1 MSNSAALAAGI
12 KEDNAFFKHM
22 LDLIPAD
29 LYFDSDTKKKIRGVN
44 GIPDS
49 DESEDDNEVENKT
62 KFNSKKVTDPLKS
75 KTVSQIQEELN
86 GGESPMMTK
95 IKEKKKHKKNKK
107 KNKKD
112 VKESKIAQ
120 NNLEILQDKLRVRIQ
135 ELQAKRNLNADEK
148 QEKKRLRR
156 KQSKLK
162 LKMRLKA
169 EKQKK
174 NQNIKGGNNEE
185 GARKDSVDSNNI
197 STGKRP
203 IYNKEGKLVFSK
215 FDFSDSKVKEKS
227 QSGLTGKDY
236 KRLLEK
242 IEKRNQRINKLKEK
256 DTSAAKNME
265 EKLQWQAAIHRAE
278 GEKVKD
284 NPELLKKALKRKE
297 KMKDKR
303 KKKWD
308 ERVQQTEQRMDAKQQ
323 KRQQN
328 IKSKKQAKVEKKI
341 KKAKKKGRII
351 PGF

>member
-1 MSNSAALAAGI
+1 MSNASSLTASI
-12 KEDNAFFKHM
+12 KEDNAFFTHM
-22 LDLIPAD
+22 LDTIPPD
-29 LYFDSDTKKKIRGVN
+29 LYFDSDTKQKIREVKAVS
-44 GIPDS
+44 DS
-49 DESEDDNEVENKT
+49 DESKDGKGVENKK
-62 KFNSKKVTDPLKS
+62 KFNSKKVSDPFKS
-75 KTVSQIQEELN
+75 KTVSQIQEELID
-86 GGESPMMTK
+86 GESPMMTK
-95 IKEKKKHKKNKK
+95 IKEKKKNKK
-107 KNKKD
+107 KDKKD
-112 VKESKIAQ
+112 RKEIKSAQ
-120 NNLEILQDKLRVRIQ
+120 DNFEILQEKLRARIE

-174 NQNIKGGNNEE
+174 NQNLKGGNNAE
-185 GARKDSVDSNNI
+185 GTHKDSVHSNI
-197 STGKRP
+197 SQGKRP

-242 IEKRNQRINKLKEK
+242 IEKRNKTINKLKEK

-284 NPELLKKALKRKE
+284 NPELLKKALKRKD
-297 KMKDKR
+297 KMKEKR

-308 ERVQQTEQRMDAKQQ
+308 ERVQQTKQRMDAKQQ
-323 KRQQN
+323 KRQKN
-328 IKSKKQAKVEKKI
+328 IKSRKQAKIEKKI
-341 KKAKKKGRII
+341 KKAKKRGRII